1 MTTKPKN
8 ITLTMDRTYRAPPER
23 VYRAWTDQREI
34 AQWVAPNPEMETT
47 AELDVREGGDYVIR
61 MGPHTVRGTYQE
73 IVPDE
78 KLVFT
83 WRWDGAEAAGHM
95 LVTVTLDETPDGGTN
110 MRLFHESFPSEESR
124 EQHDQGWTG
133 SFARLE
139 EHLTSTR

>member
-23 VYRAWTDQREI
+23 VYRAWTREDEI
-34 AQWVAPNPEMETT
+34 VQWVAPDPNMDTT
-47 AELDVREGGDYVIR
+47 AELDVREGGEYVIH
-61 MGPHTVRGTYQE
+61 MGPYTVRGTYEE

-83 WRWDGAEAAGHM
+83 WRWNDAEAPGHM
-95 LVTVTLDETPDGGTN
+95 LVTVTLEEAPGGGTN
-110 MRLFHESFPSEESR
+110 MRLFHENLPSDESR
-124 EQHDQGWTG
+124 EQHTQGWTG

-139 EHLTSTR
+139 AVLADAS